1 MQLHIYYGDFGLENA
16 FPLPYLQFQGLLM
29 REKQLECSEATSV
42 SPDEKLT
49 RPKFSV
55 SLTTLVYKDISAC
68 CCSISMRI
76 LLAPV
81 NCTYERDLYWSLN
94 HLLDY
99 SVHAYLGTKKNHP
112 GPK

>member
-42 SPDEKLT
+42 SPDQTLT

-55 SLTTLVYKDISAC
+55 SLTLVYTKIFEHVAVVFLC
-68 CCSISMRI
+68 GFFCQ
-76 LLAPV
+76 
-81 NCTYERDLYWSLN
+81 LY
-94 HLLDY
+94 
-99 SVHAYLGTKKNHP
+99 V
-112 GPK
+112 